1 MEVQIYSLFSA
12 DFLESLYRFA
22 IQFAYDLLVAW
33 MATEIAKSRTAN
45 NRI

>member
-1 MEVQIYSLFSA
+1 MDVELYSLFSA
-12 DFLESLYRFA
+12 DFLEALYRFA

-45 NRI
+45 KRF